1 MSDSTPSYPSL
12 RTEHLEILPTLSQR
26 ICYQDIPTM
35 MPALSSDEKATFL
48 NIMVKCFVPD
58 VTNLETAFHISFL
71 DNDDAAWV
79 KKTQYSL
86 LGLLNFV
93 PDLVSCSSTTTRATT
108 QELRD
113 LLNAVMNHDRQK
125 PSLIS

>member
-1 MSDSTPSYPSL
+1 MLLYFLEPFPRKNLFKTVLLWKVSRSVLIMSDSTPSYPSL

-71 DNDDAAWV
+71 DNDDAA
-79 KKTQYSL
+79 T
-86 LGLLNFV
+86 
-93 PDLVSCSSTTTRATT
+93 A
-108 QELRD
+108 
-113 LLNAVMNHDRQK
+113 
-125 PSLIS
+125 I